1 MDGDAAGFAEA
12 FPLWDKL
19 DDASRETLSRAAT
32 RRAVPAGTSLHNG
45 SSDCIG
51 LLAVE
56 SGQLRAFIRSEAGKE
71 VTVWRLLAGDV
82 CLLSASCMLHDIQFD
97 ITVDAECDTVLWVI
111 PAEVY
116 RSLMDSSA
124 VVANYTSQLMA
135 SRLTDAMWLVEQVMW
150 QGFDVRLARFLVDE
164 SLLEQT
170 KTLAITHERIAA
182 HLGSAREV
190 VTRMLRYF
198 QGEGLVELA
207 RGTVRLADLDG
218 LRALVARGD
227 V

>member
-12 FPLWDKL
+12 FPLWGKL
-19 DDASRETLSRAAT
+19 DDASRETLSRAVT
-32 RRAVPAGTSLHNG
+32 RRAVPAGTALHNG

-71 VTVWRLLAGDV
+71 VTMWRLLAGDV

-97 ITVDAECDTVLWVI
+97 ITVDAERDTVLWVI

-150 QGFDVRLARFLVDE
+150 QGFDVRLCSSITARRT
-164 SLLEQT
+164 S
-170 KTLAITHERIAA
+170 A
-182 HLGSAREV
+182 HSISGSISSAENGRPSSSA
-190 VTRMLRYF
+190 TWPMAPNDSSPSN
-198 QGEGLVELA
+198 G
-207 RGTVRLADLDG
+207 
-218 LRALVARGD
+218 
-227 V
+227 